1 MRLFVMTASLWT
13 ASPAFAG
20 GIGVLV
26 TGGAHS
32 EPLYY
37 YDNTD
42 KNGDPYKSPTDYK
55 QDSIVET
62 IMNLGVGANLVLGDR
77 DDKILGDCQFYW
89 MQDSPQV
96 SAKDAGA
103 TLPKGHQIVDAFRDT
118 PRNVGVGAIGL
129 SWTLVGNDKLRF
141 NAVGHMGSAF
151 VTLDHSEYLTLDIGP
166 GVSYRATRQVQ
177 LFGDV
182 AYMARYR
189 KIFTHAV
196 NAYVGARYMFD

>member
-1 MRLFVMTASLWT
+1 MRLFVMAASLLT

-26 TGGAHS
+26 TGGAHG

-42 KNGDPYKSPTDYK
+42 KNGQPYKSPTDYEQK
-55 QDSIVET
+55 SLIET
-62 IMNLGVGANLVLGDR
+62 IPNLGLGLNMVLGDR

-89 MQDSPQV
+89 MQDSPQT
-96 SAKDAGA
+96 SAEDAGGA
-103 TLPKGHQIVDAFRDT
+103 VPKGHQIVDSFRDT

-129 SWTLVGNDKLRF
+129 SWTILGEDKFRF

-151 VTLDHSEYLTLDIGP
+151 VTLDHSEYLTLDLGP
-166 GVSYRATRQVQ
+166 GVSYRVTRQVQ

-189 KIFTHAV
+189 KTLTHSV
-196 NAYVGARYMFD
+196 NAYLGARYMFD

>member
-1 MRLFVMTASLWT
+1 MRLFVMAASLLT

-26 TGGAHS
+26 VGGAHT

-42 KNGDPYKSPTDYK
+42 KNGNLFKSPTDYK
-55 QDSIVET
+55 QHSLDET
-62 IMNLGVGANLVLGDR
+62 IPNLGFGLTLSLGDR

-89 MQDSPQV
+89 QQDSAQV

-103 TLPKGHQIVDAFRDT
+103 KLKAGHQIVDAFRDT

-129 SWTLVGNDKLRF
+129 SWMIVGNDKLHL

-166 GVSYRATRQVQ
+166 GVSFRATRQVQ

-189 KIFTHAV
+189 KTLTHSA
-196 NAYVGARYMFD
+196 NAYLGARYMFD